1 LKAENVFFIMN
12 QHNRRKF
19 ERGAEAGFTLM
30 ELLIVM
36 AIIIIIMTVAIP
48 SFLNLRKQADE
59 TSAMQSVR
67 AIHQAEIQYNTTYPQ
82 MGFSCNLPDF
92 GGTDAAGPPSPTS
105 AHLLPIDLA
114 SGQKAGYTFAIT
126 NCTKVNVNGQDTY
139 TSYNVTAVP
148 QAVGKTGNRGFC
160 SDMGGEIMADPSG
173 GTNCTVPVK

>member
-1 LKAENVFFIMN
+1 MQE
-12 QHNRRKF
+12 QNRRKF
-19 ERGAEAGFTLM
+19 GRNAEAGFTLM

-67 AIHQAEIQYNTTYPQ
+67 AIQQAEIQYNTTYPQ
-82 MGFSCNLPDF
+82 VGFTCNIGDF
-92 GGTDAAGPPSPTS
+92 GGLDSSGPPSPTS
-105 AHLLPIDLA
+105 AHLLPLDLA

-126 NCTKVNVNGQDTY
+126 NCTKVNINGQDQY
-139 TSYNVTAVP
+139 TSYSITAVP

-160 SDMGGEIMADPSG
+160 SDMGGEILADASG
-173 GTNCTVPVK
+173 GTNCTLQIK